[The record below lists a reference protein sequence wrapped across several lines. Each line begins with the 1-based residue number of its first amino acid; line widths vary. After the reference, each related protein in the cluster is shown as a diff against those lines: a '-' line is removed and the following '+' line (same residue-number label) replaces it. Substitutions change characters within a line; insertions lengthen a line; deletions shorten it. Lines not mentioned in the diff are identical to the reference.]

1 MVNTSVERTLLSAAL
16 DFDVDLGSDL
26 DLDFWMLI
34 LVLILTLPLPG
45 MVGQGPPTHTKQ
57 PNKNK
62 KGQSGAPE
70 TVLQTLPVRRAT

>member
-34 LVLILTLPLPG
+34 LVLILTLPG